1 MGNADKILKILKREY
16 PEVKTALHFGD
27 VWQLLVAVILSAQCT
42 DERVN
47 KVTPELF
54 KKLPKVEDF
63 VKVKPET
70 LEQLIYS
77 TGFYMA
83 KAKNIKGAA
92 EKILKEFGGK
102 VPGEMEDLLKLPGV
116 ARKTAN
122 VVLNAG
128 FGKTEGMAVDTHVI
142 RLSGR
147 LGLADGKLVKVKNA
161 VKIERELMKKLPKME
176 WGNFSHLLIFHGR
189 KVCFARKPNCKKC
202 KLNKICPSAFKI

>member
-1 MGNADKILKILKREY
+1 MEQAEKVLKLLKKEY
-16 PEVKTALHFGD
+16 PEAKIALNFGD
-27 VWQLLVAVILSAQCT
+27 KWQLLVAVILSAQCT
-42 DERVN
+42 DVRVN
-47 KVTPELF
+47 KVTPVLF

-63 VKVKPET
+63 VQVKPKI

-77 TGFYMA
+77 TGFYRA

-102 VPGEMEDLLKLPGV
+102 VPDKMEDLLKLSGV

-142 RLSGR
+142 RLAGR

-161 VKIERELMKKLPKME
+161 VKIERELMKKVPRSD
-176 WGNFSHLLIFHGR
+176 WGKFSHLMIFHGR
-189 KVCFARKPNCKKC
+189 KVCVARRPRCKGC
-202 KLNKICPSAFKI
+202 KLNKICPSAFKV